1 MLKRFFPSES
11 SRYKHIQNL
20 FQRID
25 VDMIDRLEIFFPMWI
40 MLAFQHY
47 LIKSYDTI
55 FNNSIFYDIVIGSD
69 LDRYYIFSMISQD
82 WISVINILFQ
92 SILFLWLM
100 NKFESFGPFRSVK
113 IDFQTNFLLFLSLY
127 SFIGILIFGKMM
139 IGLCLL
145 LLVLYSLYRS
155 DSMRSKFLSLL
166 LTLIALILS
175 IYQDEPILSTSSMVY
190 LPFLITT
197 LLFKSKEYLYYA
209 QKYLPFILFIFLS
222 TKELWFGVL
231 GLGYFI
237 FFYSYYYFTT
247 NKKYNWLKFDSD

>member
-1 MLKRFFPSES
+1 MIKRLFPSES
-11 SRYKHIQNL
+11 SRYKHIQNF

-25 VDMIDRLEIFFPMWI
+25 VDIIDRLEIFFPMWI

-55 FNNSIFYDIVIGSD
+55 FNIGIADS

-82 WISVINILFQ
+82 WIGVVNILLH

-100 NKFESFGPFRSVK
+100 NRFESFGPFRSVR
-113 IDFQTNFLLFLSLY
+113 IDFQTNFLLFLSIY
-127 SFIGILIFGKMM
+127 SFVGVLIFGNMM
-139 IGLCLL
+139 IGLWLL
-145 LLVLYSLYRS
+145 LLVLYLLYRS

-166 LTLIALILS
+166 LTVVALVLS
-175 IYQDEPILSTSSMVY
+175 IYQDEPILSTSSIVY
-190 LPFLITT
+190 LPFLVIT

-222 TKELWFGVL
+222 TKELWFGFL

-247 NKKYNWLKFDSD
+247 NKKYNWLKFDSH

>member
-1 MLKRFFPSES
+1 MIKRLFPSES
-11 SRYKHIQNL
+11 SRYKHIQNF

-25 VDMIDRLEIFFPMWI
+25 VDIIDRLEIFFPMWI

-55 FNNSIFYDIVIGSD
+55 FNIGIADS

-82 WISVINILFQ
+82 WIGVVNILLH

-100 NKFESFGPFRSVK
+100 NRFESFGPFRSVR
-113 IDFQTNFLLFLSLY
+113 IDFQTNFLLFLSIY
-127 SFIGILIFGKMM
+127 SFVGVLIFGNMM
-139 IGLCLL
+139 IGLWLL
-145 LLVLYSLYRS
+145 LLVLYLLYRS

-166 LTLIALILS
+166 LTVVALVLS
-175 IYQDEPILSTSSMVY
+175 IYQDEPILSTSSIVY
-190 LPFLITT
+190 LPFLVIT

-222 TKELWFGVL
+222 TKELWFGFL